1 MATSTKI
8 VDVILQLRR
17 DNDYNYKKVENTFVP
32 AKGEVCFVDTAR
44 NGLRAKVGDSVRAWK
59 DLRYIDEDIAMNVIV
74 RGYLSNNQFY
84 SDAELTNPIEASV
97 NKIYIDVGKNVIY
110 SYNGAN
116 YIAITQTIPAASS
129 QTAGIMKLYSTTG
142 SNTDGTMTQKA
153 ITEEL
158 NQKFEVEVDHADEE
172 IIFSHNLF

>member
-1 MATSTKI
+1 MATNTQI

-44 NGLRAKVGDSVRAWK
+44 NGLRAKVGDGVRAWK
-59 DLRYIDEDIAMNVIV
+59 DLRYVDEDIAMNVIV

-97 NKIYIDVGKNVIY
+97 NKIYIDAAKSRIY
-110 SYNGAN
+110 SYNGEK
-116 YIAITQTIPAASS
+116 YVPLTQTIPAASS
-129 QTAGIMKLYSTTG
+129 QVAGITKLYDTTG

-153 ITEEL
+153 ITDEL
-158 NQKFEVEVDHADEE
+158 NEKVEVDVDAANELLKFTTDE
-172 IIFSHNLF
+172 

>member
-1 MATSTKI
+1 MATNTQI

-44 NGLRAKVGDSVRAWK
+44 NGLRAKVGDGVRAWK
-59 DLRYIDEDIAMNVIV
+59 DLRYVDEDIAMNIIV

-97 NKIYIDVGKNVIY
+97 NKIYIDVA
-110 SYNGAN
+110 NGSL
-116 YIAITQTIPAASS
+116 YMYDGSQYQAITETIAAATAS
-129 QTAGIMKLYSTTG
+129 TAGVMKLYETLG
-142 SNTDGTMTQKA
+142 
-153 ITEEL
+153 
-158 NQKFEVEVDHADEE
+158 
-172 IIFSHNLF
+172 

>member
-1 MATSTKI
+1 MATNQI

-32 AKGEVCFVDTAR
+32 LKGEVCLVDTAK
-44 NGLRAKVGDSVRAWK
+44 NGLRAKVGDGVTAWK
-59 DLRYIDEDIAMNVIV
+59 SLRYADEDIAMNVII

-84 SDAELTNPIEASV
+84 SDESLTNVIEPSV

-110 SYNGAN
+110 SYDGAK
-116 YIAITQTIPAASS
+116 YIPITQTIPAASG

-158 NQKFEVEVDHADEE
+158 NQKFEIEVDHADEE